1 MTDEYIKPR
10 ENGRNIVGCYMLRPF
25 AHIVACCCLLL
36 EVLAHA
42 KFKNNQTFSCAQK
55 DERKSNREGTM
66 EGRGERQLSYCGSQ
80 RKDHCKLKLS
90 TFPRISYWYDFRS
103 GHHHWCCR
111 KHRNCFFQLK
121 SKVTLKF
128 LSLKGPQLV
137 LLIENASKFLVHR
150 QVNSIVKIP
159 LQCCRYGKKGR
170 LT

>member
-1 MTDEYIKPR
+1 MTDEYINPR

-36 EVLAHA
+36 EVVAQSLKTIKRLAA
-42 KFKNNQTFSCAQK
+42 RKRMKGKATGKVQWKAEVK
-55 DERKSNREGTM
+55 DNSLIVDLKEKITVNS
-66 EGRGERQLSYCGSQ
+66 SYQPSQ
-80 RKDHCKLKLS
+80 E
-90 TFPRISYWYDFRS
+90 FPIGITSVRVITTDAA
-103 GHHHWCCR
+103 GNIA
-111 KHRNCFFQLK
+111 NCFFQLK

-128 LSLKGPQLV
+128 LSLKGLQLV

-150 QVNSIVKIP
+150 QVNSRVKIP

>member
-36 EVLAHA
+36 EVVAQSLKTIKRLAA
-42 KFKNNQTFSCAQK
+42 RKRMKGKATGKVQWKAEVK
-55 DERKSNREGTM
+55 DNSLIVDLKEKITVNS
-66 EGRGERQLSYCGSQ
+66 SYQPSQ
-80 RKDHCKLKLS
+80 E
-90 TFPRISYWYDFRS
+90 FPIGITSVRVITTDAA
-103 GHHHWCCR
+103 GNIA
-111 KHRNCFFQLK
+111 NCFFQLK

-128 LSLKGPQLV
+128 LSLKGLQLV

-150 QVNSIVKIP
+150 QGNSRVKIP